1 MGQQGPRRRGVSRWL
16 ASDRLAASR
25 DLKRPTDRSVE
36 RAVRLLTLLAASIAN
51 LIGTIAV
58 FVISAW
64 VLPPDVPPATT
75 TTRSPT
81 NLVLAAIYIAVVIPR
96 HGVGRDPPHAARA
109 ACGCSRAAIRP
120 RAEQRNLLRSPMTV
134 AVLVGD
140 RLDARGAPLRHASTR
155 SSTRSSWAPASRS
168 PWPSAGLVTSAFAYM
183 FAERLLRPAA
193 ARALAARPLEKPAL
207 PGLVGRALIAWAI
220 GSGIPLFGL
229 AMIGLSALV
238 EEDFDHDAA
247 RRSPCSSIA
256 GGAVVLGFFA
266 VLFAAR
272 TSAQPIVSVRQAV
285 GEIERGDLE
294 AEVPVYDGTEVGL
307 LQAGFNRMAEGLR
320 ERERIRELFG
330 MHVGEEVAREAM
342 ERDEGLGG
350 ERREVAV
357 LFVDLVGSTTIA
369 AERPPEE
376 VVALLND
383 FFGIVDRGGRGGGR
397 LGQQVRG
404 RRGARR
410 LRRPRGARGL
420 RRPGA
425 GGRPQ
430 AGPAA
435 RAEVE
440 GAEAGIGVSYG
451 DVVAG
456 NIGSTHRY
464 EYTVIG
470 DAVNEAARLTEL
482 AKSKPGLLLASGD
495 AVEAAAPRRR
505 AAGGWT
511 IRSSCGAARGR
522 PGWPYRPDAGTVRA
536 GSSLV
541 GWAAAAGRARS
552 CARRRAR
559 SAPAPAPSGR

>member
-1 MGQQGPRRRGVSRWL
+1 MGQKGSRRRGVSRWL
-16 ASDRLAASR
+16 ASDRLATSR

-36 RAVRLLTLLAASIAN
+36 RAVRLLTLIAASIAN

-64 VLPPDVPPATT
+64 VLPPDVPAGNDDNLIT
-75 TTRSPT
+75 T
-81 NLVLAAIYIAVVIPR
+81 NLVVAAIYIAVVIP
-96 HGVGRDPPHAARA
+96 VTAWV
-109 ACGCSRAAIRP
+109 AIRRTRKGRLWLLEGRNP
-120 RAEQRNLLRSPMTV
+120 TESEQRNLLRSPMTV
-134 AVLVGD
+134 AVLVGAGWM
-140 RLDARGAPLRHASTR
+140 LAALLFGTLNAIVYSLELGTR
-155 SSTRSSWAPASRS
+155 VGVTVALG
-168 PWPSAGLVTSAFAYM
+168 GLVTSAFAYM

-229 AMIGLSALV
+229 TMIGLSALV
-238 EEDFDHDAA
+238 EEDFDQTQL
-247 RRSPCSSIA
+247 SIVLLSIA
-256 GGAVVLGFFA
+256 GGALVLGFFA

-285 GEIERGDLE
+285 GEIERGDLD

-369 AERPPEE
+369 AEQPPEE

-383 FFGIVDRGGRGGGR
+383 FFGIVIEAVEAEGGWVNKFEGDAALAVFGVPEDLPDCAGR
-397 LGQQVRG
+397 ALAAGRKLAQRLQQ
-404 RRGARR
+404 
-410 LRRPRGARGL
+410 
-420 RRPGA
+420 
-425 GGRPQ
+425 
-430 AGPAA
+430 
-435 RAEVE
+435 EVE
-440 GAEAGIGVSYG
+440 GADAGIGVSFG

-495 AVEAAAPRRR
+495 AIEAA
-505 AAGGWT
+505 
-511 IRSSCGAARGR
+511 GAAEAALWQLDDQVELRGR
-522 PGWPYRPDAGTVRA
+522 KRPTRLAV
-536 GSSLV
+536 
-541 GWAAAAGRARS
+541 
-552 CARRRAR
+552 
-559 SAPAPAPSGR
+559 PA